1 MFGNSRKTDKL
12 SGGISDDLAPDL
24 KESIDDS
31 NVERGQVSPV
41 AAKKKNSVNTVF
53 KTIGLVI
60 GLLIVLFSLINIMG
74 GDESETN
81 KEQQAPPETTFKR
94 GERLDLERYVSPPAP
109 PPSLASVTVPEETG
123 AVPTEEVTT
132 TGGVAVNTNTT
143 TTTQQVTAAE
153 NTVPNRKMTGSVL
166 ANVGGSKSSES
177 AAEAAKREKP
187 QVVPARM
194 AAKRAD
200 RTYLLKKGTNIPCT
214 LNTKIVTTHAG
225 MTRCITSKDI
235 YSADGKIVLLERG
248 SEIIGEQTTGL
259 KQGQARV
266 FVLWTQVETPNGVVL
281 DIDSPSAD
289 SLGASGQEAQ
299 VDTHFWKRF
308 GGAIMLSM
316 IDDFA
321 AIAADRNKDNRYNFD
336 NTSDSAQEMAAI
348 ALENT
353 INIPPTGYV
362 NQGTLVNV
370 MVAQDVDFSD
380 VYELVNPYYGYN

>member
-1 MFGNSRKTDKL
+1 MFGNNRRGSGQL

-24 KESIDDS
+24 SESIDDS
-31 NVERGQVSPV
+31 TLERGQVSP
-41 AAKKKNSVNTVF
+41 AETKKKSNVRTVF
-53 KTIGLVI
+53 LTVGLVI
-60 GLLIVLFSLINIMG
+60 SLLLVLFSMVNLLK
-74 GDESETN
+74 GDD
-81 KEQQAPPETTFKR
+81 KDTTADDSSTDNMATYNR
-94 GERLDLERYVSPPAP
+94 GRQLELERYVSPPTP
-109 PPSLASVTVPEETG
+109 PPAATETTT
-123 AVPTEEVTT
+123 TEQADQKSMEATTAAATTVTT
-132 TGGVAVNTNTT
+132 T
-143 TTTQQVTAAE
+143 QAAPVE
-153 NTVPNRKMTGSVL
+153 TKEPNRKMTGSVL
-166 ANVGGSKSSES
+166 ANVGGGSGTSTSPT
-177 AAEAAKREKP
+177 EAPERQKP

-194 AAKRAD
+194 AAKRLD

-248 SEIIGEQTTGL
+248 SEIIGEQTTGM

-266 FVLWTQVETPNGVVL
+266 FVLWTQVETPNGVLL

-321 AIAADRNKDNRYNFD
+321 AIAADRGSDSRYRFD
-336 NTSDSAQEMAAI
+336 NTSDAAQEMAAI

-370 MVAQDVDFSD
+370 MVAQDIDFAD
-380 VYELVNPYYGYN
+380 VYELVNPYY